1 MNVGLLD
8 GGGYVVNVIVLADD
22 RPVPETWGGLA
33 TYAQPCAIGGRVVDG
48 VYTPPV
54 DDTPPAPVPATITLR
69 QLVLGLLS
77 YGETADAQALAARTV
92 PPGLEPVV
100 ESLPA
105 DQQLVVALTI
115 QTMTEADRADPLIDL
130 AAAAYGWDA
139 TAADDFF
146 RAATLL

>member
-1 MNVGLLD
+1 MSRYAIIEDGVVANIAVGD
-8 GGGYVVNVIVLADD
+8 AEWAASVRA
-22 RPVPETWGGLA
+22 VPSDEAEIGW
-33 TYAQPCAIGGRVVDG
+33 TYADG
-48 VYTPPV
+48 VFTPP
-54 DDTPPAPVPATITLR
+54 PPPDPIEAPVPATIPLR

-77 YGETADAQALAARTV
+77 YGKATDAQALAARTI
-92 PPGLEPVV
+92 PPGFQPVV
-100 ESLPA
+100 DQMAA

-146 RAATLL
+146 RAAALL